1 MKTFG
6 VVVLA
11 LVLMVQAAS
20 AAEAEGDKRTDKG
33 TNADSKVRAGTPVKD
48 EQAFSSHAGKAYL
61 RRPSRH
67 SKELPRW
74 SNKPAGFK
82 DKKAAVKEEGFD
94 KGVKSVQS
102 NGPQLGKAGQSSE
115 VRDITS
121 YVALR
126 SLKACRGVL

>member
-11 LVLMVQAAS
+11 LILMVQAAS
-20 AAEAEGDKRTDKG
+20 AAKAEDDKL
-33 TNADSKVRAGTPVKD
+33 TNKAKKADSKVRADTVVKD

-67 SKELPRW
+67 SKELPKW

-82 DKKAAVKEEGFD
+82 DKKAAVKE
-94 KGVKSVQS
+94 KGVV
-102 NGPQLGKAGQSSE
+102 
-115 VRDITS
+115 
-121 YVALR
+121 
-126 SLKACRGVL
+126 